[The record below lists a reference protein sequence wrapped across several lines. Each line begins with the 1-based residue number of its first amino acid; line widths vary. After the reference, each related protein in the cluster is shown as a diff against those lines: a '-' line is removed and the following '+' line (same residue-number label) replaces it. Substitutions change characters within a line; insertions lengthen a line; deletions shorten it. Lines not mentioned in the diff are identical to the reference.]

1 MGGLQGIVC
10 IVAIVGIALVGLERA
25 EVLSSLV
32 GHYFFSPTSSPN
44 LASLVVPAAR
54 LVGLSPTSEHV
65 RQFPT

>member
-32 GHYFFSPTSSPN
+32 ERYF
-44 LASLVVPAAR
+44 LAPPAA
-54 LVGLSPTSEHV
+54 
-65 RQFPT
+65 QI

>member
-10 IVAIVGIALVGLERA
+10 IVAIVGIALVGLERV

-44 LASLVVPAAR
+44 LASLVQQHEMW
-54 LVGLSPTSEHV
+54 GLTPPV
-65 RQFPT
+65 NI